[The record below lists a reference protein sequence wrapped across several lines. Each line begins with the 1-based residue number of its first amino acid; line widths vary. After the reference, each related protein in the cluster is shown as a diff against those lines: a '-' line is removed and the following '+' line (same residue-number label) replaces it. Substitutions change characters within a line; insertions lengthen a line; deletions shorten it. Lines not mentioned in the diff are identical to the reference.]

1 MKAESLP
8 RVVLDTNV
16 WISAALAPQG
26 APASVVRRALEHA
39 CVVMTPPMAAELE
52 SRLWKPKFDRYLSLE
67 DRRALV
73 HDIRALALWVDPPA
87 ALMQRTFS
95 RDPQDDMFIHAALA
109 AQAHLLITG
118 DQDLLVLSG
127 TLPLSIS
134 SPADALAREVWG

>member
-1 MKAESLP
+1 
-8 RVVLDTNV
+8 VVLDTNV

-39 CVVMTPPMAAELE
+39 RVVMTPPMAAELE

-127 TLPLSIS
+127 TLPVSIS